1 MGTLKKVVVI
11 IKRATVDAVRISV
24 RGTQL
29 ARLSRKKEVEELERE
44 EAQGIQSKVE
54 VVPESRVELG

>member
-1 MGTLKKVVVI
+1 MGTLNKVVVI

-24 RGTQL
+24 RGTRL
-29 ARLSRKKEVEELERE
+29 ARLSRKEEVEELERE

-54 VVPESRVELG
+54 VVPKSRVELG

>member
-11 IKRATVDAVRISV
+11 IKRTTVDAVRISV
-24 RGTQL
+24 GGTRL

-54 VVPESRVELG
+54 VVPKSRVELG